1 MMDLNG
7 DLIGLVIGFGLLR
20 RGFVVDFVGS
30 WYFCWIDR
38 DFGAAALWLLLVV
51 LVFDGYWAHD
61 LVRNCRG
68 LLVDCGCL
76 EL

>member
-38 DFGAAALWLLLVV
+38 NFGAAARHYGCCWLYWFLMDIGPTIWYEIVV
-51 LVFDGYWAHD
+51 DFW
-61 LVRNCRG
+61 
-68 LLVDCGCL
+68 
-76 EL
+76 